1 MKRDHESFRGYPRWL
16 CQLLLSVKIV
26 LLSVSFSFAQQN
38 TDRVSV
44 DMKNASLA
52 EIFDEIKRQTKLSF
66 MFSNDD
72 LKHVGRKDY
81 AVKNVTVDSA
91 MRECLEGTGLEYELT
106 NNVVVIRKAPVKAEK
121 VQQITLMGTVRDQKG
136 ETLPG
141 VSIVIK
147 GTALGGAT
155 DIDGR
160 YSLALPLTK
169 DMVLVFSYVGML
181 TKEVVY
187 DGQKTIDV
195 TLEENVKEMEEV
207 VVTGIFTRKAESYT
221 GAARTVKA
229 EDLAKVSN
237 MNVLQALKNLDPS
250 FQVIE
255 SNQFG
260 SDPNRVPEIQ
270 MRGAS
275 SFTDM
280 KDKYQTNPNQ
290 PLFIVDG
297 FEQTIEKVMDMDM
310 NRVES
315 ITTLKDATA
324 KALYGSKGAN
334 GVVVIETKRP
344 AIGKMTV
351 SYIGSM
357 DIQAPDLSS
366 YNLCNAWQKLEVERL
381 SGVYTS
387 STNHPVSQQR
397 LDELYAGLN
406 KEVERGVNTYWLS
419 KPLRTGIGHK
429 HSLNFEGGDEFIRYN
444 INVSYNNVA
453 GVMKGSNRE
462 TFGGGFT
469 FSYRYKSLLFREQLS
484 LLHNKADNS
493 PYGSF
498 SDYAK
503 LNPYWRAN
511 NEDGTI
517 REVLNPVEVAY
528 GSNPVY
534 NPLINKTLNT
544 KDESKY
550 TDITNNFYIE
560 WSVFDDLKATG
571 RFGFTSRTDESDIF
585 YPRDHTMFR
594 DIDITDDAY
603 FERGQYTKGNGKM
616 TTLTTDI
623 ALNYSKTWD
632 KHVMFAN
639 AQWSLGETK
648 SESVTFQAEGFANDK
663 LDYITHA
670 QQYLAGGKPSGS
682 ESLSRETSFLASV
695 NYSYDSRYLFD
706 GNYRAN
712 ASSLF
717 GADRRW
723 GHFWSVGAGWN
734 MHNEKF
740 LNDIGW
746 LQRLKLRIS
755 TGYTGS
761 QNFNS
766 YQAVSTYKYYS
777 NEVYDNII
785 GSYLMSLANPD
796 LQWQKTQD
804 NNVGIDV
811 SLFGRV
817 DLTFDYYI
825 KNTSNLLTPVTLPP
839 SAGFSSYTENLGKSQ
854 NKGFEL
860 QVSVRAINDADKDLH
875 LNVFGS
881 LMHNTNKIKEI
892 NEALSSMNDDKDSD
906 KDFNYDQSTKEK
918 TTKPSVR
925 YAEGQS
931 MSAIWA
937 VRSLGIDPGTGNEL
951 FLTKDGQLTYTWDA
965 NDQVV
970 CGDELPKYTGT
981 FGFNLDWKGFS
992 VNTSFYF
999 RLGGQMYNQTL
1010 VDKVENCDMTYNVD
1024 RRVYTGRW
1032 TTPGQK
1038 AEFKRVTD
1046 PNYFTRPTSRFVQ
1059 DLSELQMT
1067 SLNVGYD
1074 FRNCKFM
1081 QNGIIERLKLS
1092 FYMNDVFRLSTV
1104 KTERGT
1110 DYPFARSFSF
1120 QLQATF

>member
-52 EIFDEIKRQTKLSF
+52 EVFDEIKRQTKLSF

-351 SYIGSM
+351 SYTGSM

-544 KDESKY
+544 KNESKY

-746 LQRLKLRIS
+746 LQRLKLRVS

-811 SLFGRV
+811 SLFGRFS
-817 DLTFDYYI
+817 LTFDYYI

-937 VRSLGIDPGTGNEL
+937 VRSLGIDPG
-951 FLTKDGQLTYTWDA
+951 
-965 NDQVV
+965 
-970 CGDELPKYTGT
+970 C
-981 FGFNLDWKGFS
+981 S
-992 VNTSFYF
+992 
-999 RLGGQMYNQTL
+999 
-1010 VDKVENCDMTYNVD
+1010 
-1024 RRVYTGRW
+1024 
-1032 TTPGQK
+1032 
-1038 AEFKRVTD
+1038 
-1046 PNYFTRPTSRFVQ
+1046 
-1059 DLSELQMT
+1059 
-1067 SLNVGYD
+1067 
-1074 FRNCKFM
+1074 
-1081 QNGIIERLKLS
+1081 
-1092 FYMNDVFRLSTV
+1092 
-1104 KTERGT
+1104 
-1110 DYPFARSFSF
+1110 
-1120 QLQATF
+1120 

>member
-52 EIFDEIKRQTKLSF
+52 EVFDEIKRQTKLSF

-351 SYIGSM
+351 SYTGSM

-746 LQRLKLRIS
+746 LQRLKLRVS

-761 QNFNS
+761 QIFNS

-1046 PNYFTRPTSRFVQ
+1046 PNYFTRPTSHFVQ

>member
-16 CQLLLSVKIV
+16 CQLLLSVKII

-52 EIFDEIKRQTKLSF
+52 EVFDEIKRQTKLSF

-351 SYIGSM
+351 SYTGSM

-387 STNHPVSQQR
+387 STNHPESQQR

-493 PYGSF
+493 PYGAF

-746 LQRLKLRIS
+746 LQRLKLRVS

>member
-52 EIFDEIKRQTKLSF
+52 EVFDEIKRQTKLSF

-351 SYIGSM
+351 SYTGSM

-746 LQRLKLRIS
+746 LQRLKLRVS